1 MPCAIQ
7 RKLPCLTTD
16 MFALIDGN
24 NFYAS
29 CERVFQPELRQRPLI
44 VLSNN
49 DGCAIARSEEAKA
62 LGVAMGQP
70 VHLIPSAI
78 RSQLAVRSANFPL
91 YGDMSRRVLDILR
104 GAVAR
109 VEAYSID
116 EAFLDLTGVTDV
128 EQFARGL
135 HQRVQRWTGIPNC
148 IGIGP
153 TKTLAKLANHI
164 AKEAL
169 RKPGLYPAMLGHV
182 CYLSRQSAHQLDSLL
197 QQTPATEV
205 WGVGRRWGRRLHAAG
220 IETAAHLR
228 LAPSDWLRA
237 EFGVVLARTQR
248 ELCGIVC
255 HNLVETD
262 AERQQIVVSRSFGH
276 RVYDADTLVS
286 ALAQLTSRAAEKL
299 RLRGLV
305 AQGISIFAYP
315 DPFER
320 TPPPHQTHC
329 SDRFVTATADTRQLL
344 GSIRR
349 LVDSL
354 FCEGIP
360 YKKAGV
366 CLWNLRQHQA
376 IQDDLFATKNQSDP
390 AVMATLDAIN
400 RRFGR
405 GCVGA
410 ASALRTT
417 NNSGARWHARRAH
430 ASHRFTTCIDEL
442 AHVRCD

>member
-1 MPCAIQ
+1 
-7 RKLPCLTTD
+7 

-29 CERVFQPELRQRPLI
+29 CERVFQPELRHRPLI

-70 VHLIPSAI
+70 LHLIPAAI

-91 YGDMSRRVLDILR
+91 YGDMSRRVLEILR
-104 GAVAR
+104 TAVPR
-109 VEAYSID
+109 LEAYSID
-116 EAFLDLTGVTDV
+116 ESFLDLTGVADV

-135 HQRVQRWTGIPNC
+135 HQRVYRWTGIPNC

-169 RKPGLYPAMLGHV
+169 RKPGIYPAELAHV
-182 CYLSRQSAHQLDSLL
+182 CHLSHRSAQQFNSLL
-197 QQTPATEV
+197 QQTPVTDV

-220 IETAAHLR
+220 IETAAHLCH
-228 LAPSDWLRA
+228 AASDWLRA
-237 EFGVVLARTQR
+237 EFGVVLVRTQR

-255 HNLVETD
+255 HDLEETAAD
-262 AERQQIVVSRSFGH
+262 RQQVVVSRSFGQ
-276 RVYDADTLVS
+276 RVYDADTLFS
-286 ALAQLTSRAAEKL
+286 ALAQLTSRAADKL

-320 TPPPHQTHC
+320 TPPPRQTHC
-329 SDRFVTATADTRQLL
+329 SQPLVTATADTRQLL
-344 GSIRR
+344 GRVR
-349 LVDSL
+349 LLIDAL

-366 CLWNLRQHQA
+366 CLWHLRPLQT
-376 IQDDLFATKNQSDP
+376 IQDDLFASKNPSEP
-390 AVMATLDAIN
+390 AVMATVDAIN

-405 GCVGA
+405 GCIGA
-410 ASALRTT
+410 ASALSTADATRP
-417 NNSGARWHARRAH
+417 RWHARRAH
-430 ASHRFTTCIDEL
+430 ASRRFTTCIDEL
-442 AHVRCD
+442 ARVRCE